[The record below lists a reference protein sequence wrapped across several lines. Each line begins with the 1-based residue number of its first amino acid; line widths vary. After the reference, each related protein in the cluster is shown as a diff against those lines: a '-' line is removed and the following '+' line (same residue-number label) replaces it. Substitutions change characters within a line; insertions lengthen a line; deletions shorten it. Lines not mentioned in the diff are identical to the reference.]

1 MLDSTPQSP
10 NPGLSRTHSSPAT
23 VSVASSSTPGTSSP
37 LKPAP
42 FLTTI
47 SSPSK
52 AETSQI
58 SAMGESGW
66 VDDEDE
72 SRGGRARRELSVID
86 EQASNYAKDSEET
99 ETHATE
105 EALGTQGVT
114 EEGDRAVADVEDG
127 AEENQQPSPST
138 PGGVVEED
146 SPADAVVEEQSEGSP
161 ETDRNPE

>member
-1 MLDSTPQSP
+1 
-10 NPGLSRTHSSPAT
+10 
-23 VSVASSSTPGTSSP
+23 
-37 LKPAP
+37 
-42 FLTTI
+42 
-47 SSPSK
+47 
-52 AETSQI
+52 
-58 SAMGESGW
+58 MGESGW

-127 AEENQQPSPST
+127 AEENEQPSPST
-138 PGGVVEED
+138 PGGVVEEA